1 MKAEIQSLQ
10 QRTGHVIR
18 MTDEQLSK
26 KLFWRTLWEEG
37 SIYGGQKKRCKD
49 TPQSL
54 TEEYHRLHRIE
65 YQENMSVKCIP
76 PYTPL
81 LYNTTGLCRGNLFFL
96 FLVPNR
102 LWVLVTR

>member
-1 MKAEIQSLQ
+1 MKAEVQSLQ
-10 QRTGHVIR
+10 QRQTGHVIR

-49 TPQSL
+49 TPQGL
-54 TEEYHRLHRIE
+54 TEEYHRLHRTE

-81 LYNTTGLCRGNLFFL
+81 LHSTTGFCRGLSIFL
-96 FLVPNR
+96 IFGPKQVAG
-102 LWVLVTR
+102 TR

>member
-1 MKAEIQSLQ
+1 MKAEVQSLQ
-10 QRTGHVIR
+10 QRQTGHVIR

-26 KLFWRTLWEEG
+26 KLCWRTLWEEG

-65 YQENMSVKCIP
+65 YQQLKHVREM
-76 PYTPL
+76 YTPL
-81 LYNTTGLCRGNLFFL
+81 YSTFI
-96 FLVPNR
+96 
-102 LWVLVTR
+102 